1 MKQLFGLLAFVLLL
15 SNCAAQKEK
24 KVALIIIDGVPTD
37 VLERNETPHIDSIAA
52 VGGYA
57 RSYQGGEK
65 DGYSQT
71 PTISAP
77 GYMNMITG
85 VWGNKHNVWGN
96 SVKNPNYNY
105 WNIFRAAEELKPELN
120 TAIFST
126 WEDNRTKLIG
136 ESKPEAGS
144 IKLDYA
150 FDGFE
155 LDTVAFPHG
164 DSRLFILQIDE
175 HVTDEA
181 AVYIKD
187 EAPDLS
193 WVYLEYTDDIGHAYG
208 DSPEMVEAVGLA
220 DAQIGRI
227 WEAIQYREA
236 NFNEEWMIAVTTDH
250 GRHPFNGK
258 GHGGQTVR
266 ERLTW
271 VVTNLSDLNERF
283 NDGLAVVDIY
293 PTAINF
299 IGIELPDAQKS
310 ELDGVPFIGKISLQL
325 PQARYNQ
332 GVLSLTWK
340 SIGSGNVEILYTDAN
355 EFAKGG
361 TDEYIS
367 LGKVSVGEGEFQTPL
382 ELKAATY
389 KFLLKGYNNWVNTW
403 LTITDNQTTNN

>member
-24 KVALIIIDGVPTD
+24 KVVLIIIDGVPTD

-155 LDTVAFPHG
+155 
-164 DSRLFILQIDE
+164 
-175 HVTDEA
+175 
-181 AVYIKD
+181 
-187 EAPDLS
+187 
-193 WVYLEYTDDIGHAYG
+193 
-208 DSPEMVEAVGLA
+208 
-220 DAQIGRI
+220 
-227 WEAIQYREA
+227 
-236 NFNEEWMIAVTTDH
+236 
-250 GRHPFNGK
+250 
-258 GHGGQTVR
+258 
-266 ERLTW
+266 
-271 VVTNLSDLNERF
+271 
-283 NDGLAVVDIY
+283 
-293 PTAINF
+293 
-299 IGIELPDAQKS
+299 
-310 ELDGVPFIGKISLQL
+310 
-325 PQARYNQ
+325 
-332 GVLSLTWK
+332 
-340 SIGSGNVEILYTDAN
+340 
-355 EFAKGG
+355 
-361 TDEYIS
+361 
-367 LGKVSVGEGEFQTPL
+367 
-382 ELKAATY
+382 
-389 KFLLKGYNNWVNTW
+389 
-403 LTITDNQTTNN
+403 